1 MDAATHSRLNGCW
14 LTSETAA
21 GHEVTYDYN
30 DDGLLTDA
38 GELELTR
45 DPDHGLVTGSS
56 LADIEGTRS
65 HNAFGELMTR
75 EVEIEQLPV
84 YQADYT
90 RDLLGRIE
98 KQTLVIDGS
107 GETWTYH

>member
-1 MDAATHSRLNGCW
+1 VDAATHSRLNGCW

-30 DDGLLTDA
+30 DDGLLTDG

-56 LADIEGTRS
+56 LADIVGTEIQVMGKELE
-65 HNAFGELMTR
+65 FLMTR
-75 EVEIEQLPV
+75 IAIRMKRFWIGSLGKLSEKDPV
-84 YQADYT
+84 LSD
-90 RDLLGRIE
+90 
-98 KQTLVIDGS
+98 V
-107 GETWTYH
+107 